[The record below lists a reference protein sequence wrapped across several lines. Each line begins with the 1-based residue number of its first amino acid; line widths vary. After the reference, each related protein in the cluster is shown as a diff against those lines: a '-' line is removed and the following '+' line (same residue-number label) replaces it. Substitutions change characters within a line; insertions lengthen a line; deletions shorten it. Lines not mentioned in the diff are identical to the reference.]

1 MLRRRSNFFLVL
13 VLVVVIVF
21 VTTSSGWFSSSR
33 SSSRRW
39 WRNLEVVPRKSDL
52 LHVDISQALSQKD
65 WDVSPVNLR
74 TIKQSYKDEEV
85 VGFVSNL
92 DVKKV
97 LEGKAKIAKNHDYDG
112 VLKGTL
118 SAKEYQDLI
127 TCPDLAYRSKIQ
139 HSVEKKLLKD
149 DLAELRNELMTNPS
163 FLSKEVTGEDEQEM
177 SLPDIIQKKWFQFGS
192 SAVWLESEQCYV
204 VYSRVIYSSIHVRN
218 RPHVSL
224 VRAQAFDKDWNELK
238 DKWIPYVDVPLGKDM
253 DTVQKE
259 IDEALGITDCSALKS
274 NHAAYD
280 ACTVENTKNSLEAK
294 KRRESILSRY
304 YMKYPTILNIPFKTD
319 GDWKGPEDPKVV
331 LRKTDHSEEPVVLYN
346 IHDDDLDRRIMVAY
360 MPHRKIEPMV
370 KLSVNGREQRG
381 MEKNWTPFFHQE
393 TGESVMSRGFIH
405 FIYSFSPLEILKCSL
420 NDGICNLVFD
430 AETLKVSDANRF
442 GGIRGGTQYIPLPAV
457 LPRVSEDQIWIGFP
471 KQHIEECGC
480 GDIYYRPML
489 GVLIERHGVY
499 SQELMVPALDF
510 NMDVLSWDLQ
520 TSECKDTN
528 ILSPNSIG
536 YWEVVS
542 QDAQTKK
549 YEDYLTLT
557 VSEADSNTKVIT
569 LKGVLNFILGIY
581 QEKDIKDKFEIDD
594 QSDGIIGHTLHCLV
608 SSAYDQCK
616 AYGETHPGP
625 IEAR

>member
-1 MLRRRSNFFLVL
+1 MLRRRFNFFLVL
-13 VLVVVIVF
+13 VLVAVVLF
-21 VTTSSGWFSSSR
+21 MKSPSEWLSSGR
-33 SSSRRW
+33 SSKRRW
-39 WRNLEVVPRKSDL
+39 QRNPQVVPRKSDL
-52 LHVDISQALSQKD
+52 LHVDISQELNQRD
-65 WDVSPVNLR
+65 WDLSPVNLR
-74 TIKQSYKDEEV
+74 TIKQKYEDEEI

-97 LEGKAKIAKNHDYDG
+97 LEKKARTAKNHDYDG

-139 HSVEKKLLKD
+139 HSANKKLLKD
-149 DLAELRNELMTNPS
+149 DLAALRYELITNPS

-177 SLPDIIQKKWFQFGS
+177 SVPDIIHKKWFQFGS

-204 VYSRVIYSSIHVRN
+204 VYSRVIYSSVHVRN

-253 DTVQKE
+253 DRVIKE
-259 IDEALGITDCSALKS
+259 IDDALGITDCSALKS

-280 ACTVENTKNSLEAK
+280 ACMVENTKNSLEAK
-294 KRRESILSRY
+294 RRRESILSRY

-331 LRKTDHSEEPVVLYN
+331 LRKTDQSEEPVVLYN

-381 MEKNWTPFFHQE
+381 MEKNWTPFFHHE

-420 NDGICNLVFD
+420 NDGICSLVFD
-430 AETLKVSDANRF
+430 ADTLKVSDANKF
-442 GGIRGGTQYIPLPAV
+442 DGIRGGTQYIPLPAI

-471 KQHIEECGC
+471 KQHIENCGC
-480 GDIYYRPML
+480 GDFYYRPML
-489 GVLIERHGVY
+489 GVLVERHGVY
-499 SQELMVPALDF
+499 SQELMVPALGF

-520 TSECKDTN
+520 TTECKDTN

-536 YWEVVS
+536 YWEVVR
-542 QDAQTKK
+542 QDPQTKK

-569 LKGVLNFILGIY
+569 LKGVLNFVLGVY
-581 QEKDIKDKFEIDD
+581 QEKDIKEKFEIDD
-594 QSDGIIGHTLHCLV
+594 QSDSIVGHTLHCLV
-608 SSAYDQCK
+608 HSAFDQCK
-616 AYGETHPGP
+616 SYGEAHPGP
-625 IEAR
+625 AEGE

>member
-13 VLVVVIVF
+13 VLVIVVLF
-21 VTTSSGWFSSSR
+21 VTPSRWLSSGR
-33 SSSRRW
+33 SSKRQWSR
-39 WRNLEVVPRKSDL
+39 NPQVVARKSDL
-52 LHVDISQALSQKD
+52 LHADISQALSQKD
-65 WDVSPVNLR
+65 WGLSPVNLR
-74 TIKQSYKDEEV
+74 TIKQKYEDEEV
-85 VGFVSNL
+85 VGYVSNL

-97 LEGKAKIAKNHDYDG
+97 LDRKAKTAKNHDYDG
-112 VLKGTL
+112 VLTGTL

-127 TCPDLAYRSKIQ
+127 ECSDLAYRAKIQ
-139 HSVEKKLLKD
+139 HSVDKKLLKD
-149 DLAELRNELMTNPS
+149 DLAQLRYELITNPS

-238 DKWIPYVDVPLGKDM
+238 DKWIPYVDTPLDKDM
-253 DTVQKE
+253 ETVLKE

-274 NHAAYD
+274 NPAAYD

-294 KRRESILSRY
+294 RRRESILSRY

-331 LRKTDHSEEPVVLYN
+331 LRKTDRSEEPVVLYN

-370 KLSVNGREQRG
+370 KLSVNGREQKG

-393 TGESVMSRGFIH
+393 TGESIMSRGFIH

-420 NDGICNLVFD
+420 NDGICSLVFD
-430 AETLKVSDANRF
+430 AETLKVTDANKF
-442 GGIRGGTQYIPLPAV
+442 DGIRGGTQYVPLPAI
-457 LPRVSEDQIWIGFP
+457 LPRVNEDQIWIGFP
-471 KQHIEECGC
+471 KQHIENCGC

-499 SQELMVPALDF
+499 SQELVVSAMGF

-520 TSECKDTN
+520 TTECKDTN

-536 YWEVVS
+536 YWEVVG
-542 QDAQTKK
+542 QDPQTKQ

-569 LKGVLNFILGIY
+569 LKGVLNFILGVY

-594 QSDGIIGHTLHCLV
+594 HSDGIIGHTLHCLV
-608 SSAYDQCK
+608 NSAFDQCK
-616 AYGETHPGP
+616 AYGEAHSGSTGGD
-625 IEAR
+625 